1 MAWTP
6 PAGTSNVASQGN
18 ATSINDKIKTL
29 SNVQKAID
37 SGMSTSEIDAR
48 YNLAAITQMINDVQ
62 NQVNYDNPNS
72 MLMSAQQ
79 LANANTWTSQE
90 LAREQM
96 EFQTQANAKAMN
108 FSASEAQKTRD
119 WQQLMSDTAHQ
130 REVKDLI
137 AAGLNPILS
146 ANQGAST
153 GTAGS
158 AQGVTSSGAKG
169 NVDMSTVDAL
179 TNIYST
185 LKNVEMQEKQLQNAK
200 DLQEAQLAAQIYMN
214 ELSNET
220 NRYMSDKSAGA
231 SVLGSQLMSS
241 ANRYGSWIS
250 SEAAKY
256 TADLNY
262 QTYEYGWHGTPG
274 QTGQYVTYKT
284 DKLADQFT
292 DTGTGSIG
300 ANSGKQADN
309 IAGSIGKILKGIF
322 SGYEPE
328 AVRR

>member
-6 PAGTSNVASQGN
+6 PAGTSNAISQGN
-18 ATSINDKIKTL
+18 ASSVNDKLKTL

-48 YNLAAITQMINDVQ
+48 YNLASITQMINDVQ

-72 MLMSAQQ
+72 VLMSAQQ

-96 EFQTQANAKAMN
+96 EFQNQANAKAMN
-108 FSASEAQKTRD
+108 FSSTEAQKTRD

-169 NVDMSTVDAL
+169 SVDMSTVDAL
-179 TNIYST
+179 TNVYST
-185 LKNVEMQEKQLQNAK
+185 LKNIEMQEKQLQNAK
-200 DLQEAQLAAQIYMN
+200 DLQEAQLAAQMYMN
-214 ELSNET
+214 EVSNET

-231 SVLGSQLMSS
+231 SILGSQLMSS

-256 TADLNY
+256 AADLNY
-262 QTYEYGWHGTPG
+262 ETYEYGWHGTPG

-284 DKLADQFT
+284 DQLANQFT
-292 DTGTGSIG
+292 DTGTGDYSYSGKTTGNITKSIG
-300 ANSGKQADN
+300 D
-309 IAGSIGKILKGIF
+309 ILKGIF
-322 SGYEPE
+322 SGYKAEPL
-328 AVRR
+328 RR